1 MNINN
6 EIGHLSPSNENLNL
20 YNETGSLFSSTNLV
34 SAPYVKVTIGD
45 YTFGVY
51 NAAKKQ
57 TNSSGVRYSTLD
69 KYPNYIDRLEVTKI
83 NGVINQYNLSISYPI
98 TDNSDPNFF
107 EKIFSSVSSSRKI
120 KISYGDAMAPNNYSY
135 KDEEAII
142 SNITSNIDIKNSK
155 ISYSVTAVSSSKLLL
170 GTNCTFRPVKNRK
183 PSDVIKEYI
192 KDTRYNLKEVFTG
205 FKTKDINELIDSDD
219 RPIDI
224 DAYNNISVLDYLAV
238 VVSYMSPHGTSS
250 DSVIRSN
257 TYSLVTYEDKD
268 GPYFKVKKLVKQ
280 ADSVNQLCTYE
291 ATIGY
296 PSANLISS
304 FSINQSDNWSI
315 LYDYNTKTQF
325 DPYLAR
331 IDDMGNETNIYSPM
345 ATNGHY
351 QMTEADKT
359 WWTQMTQYPIKASI
373 TLRGLLRPAI
383 LMQNIKLNVYFYGR
397 KHISSGVYIISSQK
411 DIISTQGFSTTLEL
425 IKIAQDTG
433 TW

>member
-1 MNINN
+1 MA
-6 EIGHLSPSNENLNL
+6 ENLS
-20 YNETGSLFSSTNLV
+20 TGSLLSTTSRV
-34 SAPYVKVTIGD
+34 EAPFVRVTIGN

-51 NAAKKQ
+51 ESAGTKK
-57 TNSSGVRYSTLD
+57 SSNGNYSFISET
-69 KYPNYIDRLEVTKI
+69 YPNYINRLVVTKI
-83 NGVINQYNLSISYPI
+83 NGVVNQYTLTINYPL
-98 TDNSDPNFF
+98 TQDNDPNFF

-142 SNITSNIDIKNSK
+142 SNVTSNIDVKSSK

-170 GTNCTFRPVKNRK
+170 GTNCNFRPVKNRK

-192 KDTRYNLKEVFTG
+192 NSTKYNLREVFTG

-219 RPIDI
+219 RPVDI
-224 DAYNNISVLDYLAV
+224 DSYNNISVLDYLAV
-238 VVSYMSPHGTSS
+238 VVSYMSPQGTSS

>member
-1 MNINN
+1 M
-6 EIGHLSPSNENLNL
+6 NL

-107 EKIFSSVSSSRKI
+107 EKVFSSVSSSRKI

-142 SNITSNIDIKNSK
+142 SNITSNIDIKSSK

-238 VVSYMSPHGTSS
+238 VVSYMSPYGTSS

-304 FSINQSDNWSI
+304 FSPI
-315 LYDYNTKTQF
+315 
-325 DPYLAR
+325 
-331 IDDMGNETNIYSPM
+331 IYFTPS
-345 ATNGHY
+345 
-351 QMTEADKT
+351 K
-359 WWTQMTQYPIKASI
+359 
-373 TLRGLLRPAI
+373 
-383 LMQNIKLNVYFYGR
+383 YF
-397 KHISSGVYIISSQK
+397 SCVL
-411 DIISTQGFSTTLEL
+411 FSTNDTFVVLSFL
-425 IKIAQDTG
+425 NTVVKLFIKI
-433 TW
+433 